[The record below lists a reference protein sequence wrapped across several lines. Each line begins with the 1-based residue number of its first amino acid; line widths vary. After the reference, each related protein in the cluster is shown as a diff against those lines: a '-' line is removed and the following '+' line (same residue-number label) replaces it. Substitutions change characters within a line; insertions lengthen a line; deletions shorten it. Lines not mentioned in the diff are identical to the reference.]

1 MSKQNSII
9 KHRKLDI
16 GEAKDIENSLINQVK
31 QDAILEY
38 IAVCNYPEIL
48 ENEQEETIDE

>member
-16 GEAKDIENSLINQVK
+16 GEAKDIENSLINQAK